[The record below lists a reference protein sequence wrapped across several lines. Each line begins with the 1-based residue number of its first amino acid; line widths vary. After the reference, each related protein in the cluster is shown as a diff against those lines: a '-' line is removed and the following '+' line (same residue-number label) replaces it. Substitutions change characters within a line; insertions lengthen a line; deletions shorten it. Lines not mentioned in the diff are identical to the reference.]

1 MEDLYIKWETGY
13 MNIHMDFFFP
23 CSQQRFKKLLKVI
36 ALDWQHEDELKET
49 LKVYFQN
56 RISDLVELR
65 KENGKKYFD
74 FKQKAADTQR
84 MIQSRKHPNG
94 VSLSKEELK
103 QARADL
109 KDIQSAAK
117 QALSDANSN
126 LKFKNWFEK
135 QLEFFEII
143 IRW

>member
-1 MEDLYIKWETGY
+1 MNNDLYIKWETGY

-56 RISDLVELR
+56 RIADLVELR

-103 QARADL
+103 QAGADL
-109 KDIQSAAK
+109 QEYTFSYKK
-117 QALSDANSN
+117 ALSDANSN
-126 LKFKNWFEK
+126 LKFKEK
-135 QLEFFEII
+135 IEKHLEFLKSI
-143 IRW
+143 

>member
-1 MEDLYIKWETGY
+1 MNNDLYIKWETGY

-56 RISDLVELR
+56 RIADLVELR

-74 FKQKAADTQR
+74 FKQKVADTQR
-84 MIQSRKHPNG
+84 MIQSRKRPNG
-94 VSLSKEELK
+94 VSLSKEELT

-109 KDIQSAAK
+109 KEYTSSYK
-117 QALSDANSN
+117 KALSDANSN

-135 QLEFFEII
+135 QLEFLKSI
-143 IRW
+143 

>member
-1 MEDLYIKWETGY
+1 

-36 ALDWQHEDELKET
+36 ALNWQHEDELKET

-56 RISDLVELR
+56 RIADLVELR

-109 KDIQSAAK
+109 QEYTFSYKK
-117 QALSDANSN
+117 ALSDANSN
-126 LKFKNWFEK
+126 LKFKEK
-135 QLEFFEII
+135 IEKHLEFLKSI
-143 IRW
+143 

>member
-1 MEDLYIKWETGY
+1 MNNDLYIKWETGY

-56 RISDLVELR
+56 RIADLVELR

-94 VSLSKEELK
+94 VPLSKEELK

-109 KDIQSAAK
+109 QEYTFSYKK
-117 QALSDANSN
+117 ALSDANSN
-126 LKFKNWFEK
+126 LKFKEK
-135 QLEFFEII
+135 IEKHLEFLKSI
-143 IRW
+143 

>member
-1 MEDLYIKWETGY
+1 MNNDLYIKWETGY

-36 ALDWQHEDELKET
+36 ALDCQHEDELKET

-56 RISDLVELR
+56 RIADLVELR

-103 QARADL
+103 QVRADL
-109 KDIQSAAK
+109 QEYTFSYKK
-117 QALSDANSN
+117 ALSDANSN
-126 LKFKNWFEK
+126 LKFKEK
-135 QLEFFEII
+135 IEKHLEFLKSI
-143 IRW
+143 

>member
-1 MEDLYIKWETGY
+1 MNNDLYIKWETGY

-56 RISDLVELR
+56 RIADLVELR

-109 KDIQSAAK
+109 QEYTFSYKK
-117 QALSDANSN
+117 ALSDANSN
-126 LKFKNWFEK
+126 LKFKEK
-135 QLEFFEII
+135 IEKHLEFLKSI
-143 IRW
+143 

>member
-1 MEDLYIKWETGY
+1 MNNDLYIKWETGY

-56 RISDLVELR
+56 RIADLVELR

-109 KDIQSAAK
+109 QEYTFSYKK
-117 QALSDANSN
+117 ALSDANSN
-126 LKFKNWFEK
+126 LKFKERIEK
-135 QLEFFEII
+135 HLEFLKSI
-143 IRW
+143 

>member
-1 MEDLYIKWETGY
+1 MMEDLYIKWETGY

-56 RISDLVELR
+56 RISDLVGLR

-126 LKFKNWFEK
+126 LKFKTWFEK
-135 QLEFFEII
+135 QLELLKSL
-143 IRW
+143 

>member
-1 MEDLYIKWETGY
+1 MNNDLYIKWETGY

-56 RISDLVELR
+56 RIADLMELR

-74 FKQKAADTQR
+74 FKQKATDTQR

-103 QARADL
+103 QSRADL
-109 KDIQSAAK
+109 KEYTSSYK
-117 QALSDANSN
+117 KALSDANSN
-126 LKFKNWFEK
+126 LKFKERIEK
-135 QLEFFEII
+135 HLEFLKSI
-143 IRW
+143 

>member
-1 MEDLYIKWETGY
+1 MNNDLYIKWETGY

-56 RISDLVELR
+56 RIADLVELR

-109 KDIQSAAK
+109 QEYTFSYKK
-117 QALSDANSN
+117 ALSDANSN
-126 LKFKNWFEK
+126 LKFKEK
-135 QLEFFEII
+135 LKSTLNF
-143 IRW
+143 

>member
-1 MEDLYIKWETGY
+1 MNNDLYIKWETGY

-56 RISDLVELR
+56 RIADLVELR

-84 MIQSRKHPNG
+84 MIQSWKHPNG

-109 KDIQSAAK
+109 QEYTFSYKK
-117 QALSDANSN
+117 ALSDANSN
-126 LKFKNWFEK
+126 LKFKEK
-135 QLEFFEII
+135 IEKHLEFLKSI
-143 IRW
+143 

>member
-1 MEDLYIKWETGY
+1 MNNDLYIKWETGY
-13 MNIHMDFFFP
+13 MNIHLDFFFP

-56 RISDLVELR
+56 RIADLVELR

-109 KDIQSAAK
+109 QEYTFSYKK
-117 QALSDANSN
+117 ALSDANSN
-126 LKFKNWFEK
+126 LKFKEK
-135 QLEFFEII
+135 IEKHLEFLKSI
-143 IRW
+143 

>member
-1 MEDLYIKWETGY
+1 MNNDLYIKWETGY

-56 RISDLVELR
+56 RIADLVELR

-94 VSLSKEELK
+94 VSLSKEKLK

-109 KDIQSAAK
+109 QEYTFSYKK
-117 QALSDANSN
+117 ALSDANSN
-126 LKFKNWFEK
+126 LKFKEK
-135 QLEFFEII
+135 IEKHLEFLKSI
-143 IRW
+143 

>member
-1 MEDLYIKWETGY
+1 MNNNLYIKWETGY

-36 ALDWQHEDELKET
+36 ALDWLHEDELKKT

-56 RISDLVELR
+56 RIADLVELR

-84 MIQSRKHPNG
+84 MIQNRKHPNG

-109 KDIQSAAK
+109 KEYKAAYNK
-117 QALSDANSN
+117 ALSDAKTN
-126 LKFKNWFEK
+126 KRFKEQFEK
-135 QLEFFEII
+135 YLESL
-143 IRW
+143 

>member
-1 MEDLYIKWETGY
+1 MNNDLYIKWETGY

-56 RISDLVELR
+56 RIADLVELR

-74 FKQKAADTQR
+74 FKQKAGDTQR

-103 QARADL
+103 QARVDL
-109 KDIQSAAK
+109 QEYTFSYKK
-117 QALSDANSN
+117 ALSDANSN
-126 LKFKNWFEK
+126 LKFKEK
-135 QLEFFEII
+135 IEKHLEFLKSI
-143 IRW
+143 

>member
-1 MEDLYIKWETGY
+1 MNNDLYIKWETGY

-56 RISDLVELR
+56 RIADLVELR

-74 FKQKAADTQR
+74 LKQKAADTQR

-94 VSLSKEELK
+94 VSLSKEELE

-109 KDIQSAAK
+109 QEYTFSYKK
-117 QALSDANSN
+117 ALSDANSN
-126 LKFKNWFEK
+126 FKFKEK
-135 QLEFFEII
+135 IEKHLEFLKSI
-143 IRW
+143 

>member
-1 MEDLYIKWETGY
+1 MNNDLYIKWKTGY

-56 RISDLVELR
+56 RIADLVELR

-109 KDIQSAAK
+109 QEYTFSYKK
-117 QALSDANSN
+117 ALSDANSN
-126 LKFKNWFEK
+126 LKFKEK
-135 QLEFFEII
+135 IEKHLEFLKSI
-143 IRW
+143 

>member
-1 MEDLYIKWETGY
+1 MNNDLYIKWETGY
-13 MNIHMDFFFP
+13 MNVHMDFFFP

-56 RISDLVELR
+56 RIADLVELR

-109 KDIQSAAK
+109 QEYTFSYKK
-117 QALSDANSN
+117 ALSDANSN
-126 LKFKNWFEK
+126 LKFKEK
-135 QLEFFEII
+135 IEKHLEFLKSI
-143 IRW
+143 

>member
-117 QALSDANSN
+117 QALSDANGN

-135 QLEFFEII
+135 QLEFLKSL
-143 IRW
+143 

>member
-1 MEDLYIKWETGY
+1 MNNNLYIKWETGY

-56 RISDLVELR
+56 RIADLVELR

-103 QARADL
+103 QARVDL
-109 KDIQSAAK
+109 QEYTFSYKK
-117 QALSDANSN
+117 ALSDANSN

-135 QLEFFEII
+135 QLEFLKSI
-143 IRW
+143 

>member
-1 MEDLYIKWETGY
+1 MNNDLYIKWETGY
-13 MNIHMDFFFP
+13 MNIHMGFFFP

-56 RISDLVELR
+56 RIADLVELR

-103 QARADL
+103 QARVDL
-109 KDIQSAAK
+109 QEYTFSYKK
-117 QALSDANSN
+117 ALSDANSN
-126 LKFKNWFEK
+126 LKFKEK
-135 QLEFFEII
+135 N
-143 IRW
+143 

>member
-1 MEDLYIKWETGY
+1 MNNDLYIKWETGY

-56 RISDLVELR
+56 RIADLVELR

-74 FKQKAADTQR
+74 SKQKAANTQR

-109 KDIQSAAK
+109 QEYTFSYKK
-117 QALSDANSN
+117 ALSDANSN
-126 LKFKNWFEK
+126 LKFKEK
-135 QLEFFEII
+135 IEKHLEFLKSI
-143 IRW
+143 

>member
-1 MEDLYIKWETGY
+1 MNNDLYIKWETGY

-49 LKVYFQN
+49 SKVNFQN
-56 RISDLVELR
+56 RIADLVELR

-109 KDIQSAAK
+109 QEYTFSYKK
-117 QALSDANSN
+117 ALSDANSN
-126 LKFKNWFEK
+126 LKFKEK
-135 QLEFFEII
+135 IEKHLEFLKSI
-143 IRW
+143 

>member
-1 MEDLYIKWETGY
+1 MNNDLYIKWETGY

-56 RISDLVELR
+56 RIADLVELR

-94 VSLSKEELK
+94 VSISNEELK

-109 KDIQSAAK
+109 KEYTSSYK
-117 QALSDANSN
+117 KALSDANSN

-135 QLEFFEII
+135 QLEFLKSI
-143 IRW
+143 

>member
-1 MEDLYIKWETGY
+1 MNNDLYIKWETGY

-56 RISDLVELR
+56 RIADLMELR

-109 KDIQSAAK
+109 KEYTSSYK
-117 QALSDANSN
+117 KALSDANSN
-126 LKFKNWFEK
+126 LKFKERIEK
-135 QLEFFEII
+135 HLEFLKSI
-143 IRW
+143 

>member
-1 MEDLYIKWETGY
+1 MNNDLYIKWETGY

-23 CSQQRFKKLLKVI
+23 CSQQRFKKLLRVI

-49 LKVYFQN
+49 LKIYFQN
-56 RISDLVELR
+56 RIADLVELQ

-84 MIQSRKHPNG
+84 MIQSRKPPNG

-103 QARADL
+103 RARADL
-109 KDIQSAAK
+109 KEYTSSYK
-117 QALSDANSN
+117 KALSDANSN

-135 QLEFFEII
+135 QLEFLKSI
-143 IRW
+143 

>member
-1 MEDLYIKWETGY
+1 MNNNLYIKWETGY
-13 MNIHMDFFFP
+13 MNIYMDFFFP

-49 LKVYFQN
+49 LKIYFQN
-56 RISDLVELR
+56 RIADLVELQ

-103 QARADL
+103 RARADL
-109 KDIQSAAK
+109 KEYTSSYKKSPFGYEQ
-117 QALSDANSN
+117 
-126 LKFKNWFEK
+126 
-135 QLEFFEII
+135 
-143 IRW
+143 

>member
-1 MEDLYIKWETGY
+1 MNNDLYIKWETGY
-13 MNIHMDFFFP
+13 MNIHMDFFFL

-56 RISDLVELR
+56 RIADLVELR

-109 KDIQSAAK
+109 QEYTFSYKK
-117 QALSDANSN
+117 ALSDVNSN
-126 LKFKNWFEK
+126 LKFKEK
-135 QLEFFEII
+135 IEKHLEFLKSI
-143 IRW
+143 

>member
-1 MEDLYIKWETGY
+1 MNNDLYIKWETGY

-56 RISDLVELR
+56 RIADLVELK

-109 KDIQSAAK
+109 QEYTFSYKK
-117 QALSDANSN
+117 ALSDANSN
-126 LKFKNWFEK
+126 LKFKEK
-135 QLEFFEII
+135 IEKHLEFLKSI
-143 IRW
+143 

>member
-1 MEDLYIKWETGY
+1 MNNDLYIKWETGY

-23 CSQQRFKKLLKVI
+23 YSQQQFKKLLKVI

-56 RISDLVELR
+56 RIADLVELR

-109 KDIQSAAK
+109 KKYTSSYK
-117 QALSDANSN
+117 KALSDANSN
-126 LKFKNWFEK
+126 LKFKERIEK
-135 QLEFFEII
+135 HLEFLKSI
-143 IRW
+143 

>member
-49 LKVYFQN
+49 LKVSFQN

-135 QLEFFEII
+135 QLEFLKSL
-143 IRW
+143 

>member
-1 MEDLYIKWETGY
+1 MNNDLYIKWETGY

-56 RISDLVELR
+56 RIADLVELR

-74 FKQKAADTQR
+74 FKQKAAVTQQ

-103 QARADL
+103 QTRADL
-109 KDIQSAAK
+109 KEYTSSYK
-117 QALSDANSN
+117 KALSDANSN

-135 QLEFFEII
+135 QLEFLKSI
-143 IRW
+143 

>member
-1 MEDLYIKWETGY
+1 MNNDLYIKWETGY

-56 RISDLVELR
+56 RIADLVELR

-109 KDIQSAAK
+109 KEYTSSYK
-117 QALSDANSN
+117 KALSDANSN
-126 LKFKNWFEK
+126 LKFKERIEK
-135 QLEFFEII
+135 HLEFLKSI
-143 IRW
+143 

>member
-1 MEDLYIKWETGY
+1 

-103 QARADL
+103 QVRADL
-109 KDIQSAAK
+109 QEYTFSYKK
-117 QALSDANSN
+117 ALSDANSN
-126 LKFKNWFEK
+126 LKFKEK
-135 QLEFFEII
+135 IEKHLEFLKSI
-143 IRW
+143 